1 MKKVFRNLLVLSI
14 SVTGLTGC
22 SLSDLFGGEVVEKK
36 EEDKIELRDY
46 TDTAILNSTYTF
58 DGKVFLLY
66 KDETEKEVTHDCT
79 FDYST
84 LDLSNEGNQ
93 SYFTVKYEGDQYIFS
108 KKTYIKV
115 ERLVLKEIDAIDYTD
130 TIKAKET
137 YTFDGKVIAK
147 YNNNSTKDVTAEADI
162 DSIDTSKAGTKELN
176 ISYNENNVVKTVK
189 KDIVVIKELVN
200 LTISGYTPSYEI
212 SNSGTYSFNGSVIAT
227 YSDDS
232 TENVTSKAQIT
243 NNVDLSKIGNYQVNA
258 SYEYEG
264 VTKSTSVAIQVCEHT
279 PVLQSIAA
287 SGYTTEV
294 NKGESYTFDGVVMA
308 TFDVGSAVDVTSA
321 CTFASISTSTAGNK
335 SLKITYTDPND
346 STNKKTTTITIEVIA
361 RVTGISAEDSYK
373 VAVSKTKSLNAS
385 VVPSD
390 AKNKGL
396 TYSSSNSSVCSVS
409 STGVITGNDVGTAS
423 ITITSQENSSINK
436 VVTVTV
442 DTVVQDEWTILMY
455 VCGADLESD
464 YASSNQGAAT
474 DDLKEIAQVTGQPDG
489 VNVVVQAGGASKW
502 SSTYSSVIN
511 KDYRNRFHLQ
521 NRTYVKD
528 SQVGKVNMGLSS
540 SLQDF
545 IEWGLETYPAENVGL
560 ILWNHGGA
568 MGGCC
573 YDEQFNDDGLT
584 PAEVKSAIKAA
595 RSTLGMTEK
604 FEFIGYDCCL
614 MQVQDI
620 AGLNSEYAKYQIAA
634 EESEWGDGWEYTAWI
649 DDLFQKKSTTNIL
662 KAIVDGFNSST
673 TSGYSGSGYTNDQT
687 LSYLDLSKWAAY
699 ETAWEDMSSTL
710 STIITSS
717 TKWNTFKNLVNS
729 CQRFGETQDYY
740 GNTIYPFDVFDAG
753 HFLTKIKSNSNYS
766 SNSTL
771 MSKVD
776 VAKAAYNDL
785 VTYEWHGS
793 GSPNASGLSM
803 FAPVSGYSS
812 QSDYSTSN
820 TTLTT
825 YRSICISYGSWY

>member
-1 MKKVFRNLLVLSI
+1 MKKVFRRLLILSLG
-14 SVTGLTGC
+14 VTGLTGC
-22 SLSDLFGGEVVEKK
+22 SLDDFFGGDVVEKK

-46 TDTAILNSTYTF
+46 TDTAILYSEYQF

-66 KDETEKEVTHDCT
+66 KDESEKEVTRDCT

-84 LDLSNEGNQ
+84 LDLSKEGND
-93 SYFTVKYEGDQYIFS
+93 SYFTVKYEGEQFIFS
-108 KKTYIKV
+108 KKAYIKV
-115 ERLVLKEIDAIDYTD
+115 QPLTLIGIDAVDYTD
-130 TIKAKET
+130 TVKATEE

-147 YNNNSTKDVTAEADI
+147 YNNNSTQDVTSKADI
-162 DSIDTSKAGTKELN
+162 GSIDTSKAGTQKLN
-176 ISYNENNVVKTVK
+176 ISYTEDNVVKSIY
-189 KDIVVIKELVN
+189 KDIVVTKELVSI
-200 LTISGYTPSYEI
+200 TISGYTPSFEI
-212 SNSGTYSFNGSVIAT
+212 GSGTYSFDGTITAN
-227 YSDDS
+227 YSDGT
-232 TENVTSKAQIT
+232 TENITSSAQKT
-243 NNVDLSKIGNYQVNA
+243 NNVDLSTIGDYEFTA

-264 VTKSTSVAIQVCEHT
+264 VTKSATVTIQVCEHT
-279 PVLQSIAA
+279 PVLMSIAA
-287 SGYTTEV
+287 SGYTAEV
-294 NKGESYTFDGVVMA
+294 DKGATYTFDGVVMA
-308 TFDVGSAVDVTSA
+308 TFDVGSPVDVTSS
-321 CTFASISTSTAGNK
+321 CTFASISTSTTGNK

-385 VVPSD
+385 VLPSD

-396 TYSSSNSSVCSVS
+396 TYSSSSSSVCSVS
-409 STGVITGNDVGTAS
+409 STGVITGNAVGTAS
-423 ITITSQENSSINK
+423 ITITSEENSSINK

-474 DDLKEIAQVTGQPDG
+474 DDLKEIAQVTGQPDD

-511 KDYRNRFHLQ
+511 KDYRNRFHLE
-521 NRTYVKD
+521 NKTYVKD

-573 YDEQFNDDGLT
+573 YDEQFSDDGLT

-673 TSGYSGSGYTNDQT
+673 TAGYSGSGYTNDQT

-785 VTYEWHGS
+785 VAYEWHGS

-820 TTLTT
+820 TTLST

>member
-1 MKKVFRNLLVLSI
+1 MKKVFRRLLILSV
-14 SVTGLTGC
+14 SLVGLTGC
-22 SLSDLFGGEVVEKK
+22 SLADFFGGEVVEEVK

-46 TDTAILNSTYTF
+46 TDTAILNSEYTF
-58 DGKVFLLY
+58 DGKVYLLY
-66 KDETEKEVTHDCT
+66 KDESEKEVTRDCT

-84 LDLSNEGNQ
+84 LDLSKEGND
-93 SYFTVKYEGDQYIFS
+93 SYFTVKYEGEQYIFS

-115 ERLVLKEIDAIDYTD
+115 EPLVLKGIDAVDYTD
-130 TIKAKET
+130 KVKAKET
-137 YTFDGKVIAK
+137 YTFDGKVIAT
-147 YNNNSTKDVTAEADI
+147 YNNNSTRDVTSEANI
-162 DSIDTSKAGTKELN
+162 DAVDTSKAGEKDLRIFYTEDNVVKSVTKTINVTKELVS
-176 ISYNENNVVKTVK
+176 I
-189 KDIVVIKELVN
+189 
-200 LTISGYTPSYEI
+200 TISGYTPSFEVG
-212 SNSGTYSFNGSVIAT
+212 SGDYTFNGSVIAT

-232 TENVTSKAQIT
+232 TENVTAKAQIT
-243 NNVDLSKIGNYQVNA
+243 NNVDLSTIGDYEVSA

-287 SGYTTEV
+287 SDYTAEV
-294 NKGESYTFDGVVMA
+294 DKGNTYTFDGKVMA
-308 TFDVGSAVDVTSA
+308 TFDVGSPVDVTSA
-321 CTFASISTSTAGNK
+321 CTFGSISTSSVGNK
-335 SLKITYTDPND
+335 SLKISYTDPNK
-346 STNKKTTTITIEVIA
+346 STNTKSTTISIQVIS

-373 VAVSKTKSLNAS
+373 VGVGKTKSLNAS
-385 VVPSD
+385 VLPSD
-390 AKNKGL
+390 ATNKGL
-396 TYSSSNSSVCSVS
+396 TYSSSNPSICSVNS
-409 STGVITGNDVGTAS
+409 SGVITGNAVGTAS
-423 ITITSQENSSINK
+423 ITITSEENSSISK

-442 DTVVQDEWTILMY
+442 DTVVQDEWTVLMY

-464 YASSNQGAAT
+464 YASSNEGAAT
-474 DDLKEIAQVTGQPDG
+474 DDLYEIAQISGQPDD

-502 SSTYSSVIN
+502 SSRYSSVIN
-511 KDYRNRFHLQ
+511 KDKRNRFHLQ
-521 NRTYVKD
+521 NKSYVKD
-528 SQVGKVNMGLSS
+528 SQDNKVNMGLAS

-573 YDEQFNDDGLT
+573 YDEQFSNDGLT
-584 PAEVKSAIKAA
+584 PSEVKSAIKAA
-595 RSTLGMTEK
+595 RSTLGMSEK

-620 AGLNSEYAKYQIAA
+620 AGLNSEYAKYQIAS

-673 TSGYSGSGYTNDQT
+673 TSGYGSYTNDQT

-710 STIITSS
+710 STIITSTSKWS
-717 TKWNTFKNLVNS
+717 TFESLLNS
-729 CQRFGETQDYY
+729 CQRFGGSD
-740 GNTIYPFDVFDAG
+740 GWGGTIYSFDVFDAG
-753 HFLTKIKSNSNYS
+753 HFLTKIKSNSNFNG
-766 SNSTL
+766 NSTL

-776 VAKAAYNDL
+776 TAKAAYNNL

-793 GSPNASGLSM
+793 GSPNASGITM
-803 FAPVSGYSS
+803 FAPVSGYSP
-812 QSDYSTSN
+812 QSDYSASS
-820 TTLTT
+820 TTLST

>member
-1 MKKVFRNLLVLSI
+1 MKKVFRNLLILSI
-14 SVTGLTGC
+14 SVTGLSGC
-22 SLSDLFGGEVVEKK
+22 DLFSSSEGVVEKK
-36 EEDKIELRDY
+36 EEKGIELRDY
-46 TDTAILNSTYTF
+46 TQTVIKDESYTF
-58 DGKVFLLY
+58 DGKVFLKY
-66 KDETEKEVTHDCT
+66 EDESEKEVTSDCS
-79 FDYST
+79 FDYSE
-84 LDLSNEGNQ
+84 LDTSKVGTNTH
-93 SYFTVKYEGDQYIFS
+93 FFVRYEGDQYKFT
-108 KKTYIKV
+108 KKAYLRV
-115 ERLVLKEIDAIDYTD
+115 ETLTLLSIDAIDYTESV
-130 TIKAKET
+130 KALET
-137 YTFDGKVIAK
+137 YTFDGKVIAL
-147 YNNNSTKDVTAEADI
+147 YNNNSTKDVTSQADI
-162 DSIDTSKAGTKELN
+162 GTIDTSKAGTKDLN
-176 ISYNENNVVKTVK
+176 ITYVEENNLKKVTKQITVT
-189 KDIVVIKELVN
+189 KEL
-200 LTISGYTPSYEI
+200 LSITISGYTASYEVGQG
-212 SNSGTYSFNGSVIAT
+212 NYTFNGTIIAN
-227 YSDDS
+227 YSDGS
-232 TENVTSKAQIT
+232 TENVTNKADKS
-243 NNVDLSKIGNYQVNA
+243 NNVDLSTIGNYEFSA
-258 SYEYEG
+258 SFEYEG
-264 VTKSTSVAIQVCEHT
+264 VTKTASVEIRVCEHT

-287 SGYTTEV
+287 SGYSTEV
-294 NKGESYTFDGVVMA
+294 DKGNTYTFDGTVMA
-308 TFDVGSAVDVTSA
+308 TFDVGSPVDVTSS
-321 CTFASISTSTAGNK
+321 CTFASISTSTTGNK

-385 VVPSD
+385 VLPSD

-409 STGVITGNDVGTAS
+409 STGVITGNAVGTAS
-423 ITITSQENSSINK
+423 ITITSEENSSINK

-573 YDEQFNDDGLT
+573 YDEQFSNDGLT

-673 TSGYSGSGYTNDQT
+673 TSGYSGSGYANDQT

-717 TKWNTFKNLVNS
+717 TKWNTFKNLLNS

-785 VTYEWHGS
+785 VAYEWHGS

-812 QSDYSTSN
+812 QSDYSTSS

-825 YRSICISYGSWY
+825 YRSICISYGSWN